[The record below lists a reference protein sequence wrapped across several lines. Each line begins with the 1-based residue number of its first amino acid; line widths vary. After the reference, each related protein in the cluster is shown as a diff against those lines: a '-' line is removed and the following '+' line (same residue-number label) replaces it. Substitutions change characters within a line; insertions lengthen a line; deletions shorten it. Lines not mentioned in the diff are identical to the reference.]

1 MEKTRRWLCWL
12 SSSPCIVPIMNRPGK
27 THTEH
32 RWQQQWPQQ
41 QHKETP
47 PPTTSTHVPS
57 TMVIPSGTPSNRG
70 PGTTT
75 IGTHTTPRTIIT
87 HTTINHDASWLIV
100 VCVIIVR
107 GVVCVPI
114 VVVPGPRLDGV
125 PDGITIV
132 DGTCVD
138 VVGGGVS
145 LCCCC
150 GHCCCHRCSV
160 CVLPGRFMIGTMQ
173 GDDDNQH
180 NQRLVFS
187 MRLRVTTRNS
197 AVIMCSRVHTISR
210 IDTYGDENYYSR
222 FPCPMMWANV
232 GA

>member
-1 MEKTRRWLCWL
+1 MVLSLFRNHSRSACWTDAPWSVEPSSMQIGRQGWRRFAG
-12 SSSPCIVPIMNRPGK
+12 RP
-27 THTEH
+27 
-32 RWQQQWPQQ
+32 
-41 QHKETP
+41 
-47 PPTTSTHVPS
+47 
-57 TMVIPSGTPSNRG
+57 
-70 PGTTT
+70 
-75 IGTHTTPRTIIT
+75 
-87 HTTINHDASWLIV
+87 SWLIV